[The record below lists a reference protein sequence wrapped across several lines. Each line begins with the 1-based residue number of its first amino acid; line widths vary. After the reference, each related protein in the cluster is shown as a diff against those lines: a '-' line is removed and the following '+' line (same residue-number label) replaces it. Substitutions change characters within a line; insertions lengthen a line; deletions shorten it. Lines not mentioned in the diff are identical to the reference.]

1 MSEPD
6 NRAVLCRP
14 LVEEAHMSK
23 KRKNPSFSSPY
34 FPPNLEPEVGF
45 PRLTLIGVGSV
56 SLSLEEVRFFSA
68 EPGDAPPNAPYWF
81 AIEPDGESEAGA
93 IPVPGTPQVAQLFL
107 DRFEDDGCLCASARA
122 ALGDVE
128 HEFEAS
134 GRRRR
139 KPKLRVMWNLSGCRF
154 VAATERLAQHSDA
167 VVREMVASRC
177 LLPDKV
183 ITRLLQ
189 DSVESVRLA
198 LVARQ
203 YIPYGTTW
211 QELADC
217 MRGSRAIKLEMMRRV
232 FGERRWMEH
241 VPELAMDDDPVV
253 AQAYR
258 TKAEEIVKFARRAVE
273 LVGFE
278 KVEDDDFS
286 GEDFM
291 WAIVGREEEHFSEVD
306 AAFEL
311 LKRELDVPPVS
322 WVMSGVRG
330 EPLPWSSSGEVSD
343 AGKWAP
349 SRLGRMLGSVIAMI
363 ALL

>member
-1 MSEPD
+1 M
-6 NRAVLCRP
+6 A
-14 LVEEAHMSK
+14 K
-23 KRKNPSFSSPY
+23 KRKNPSFSSTY

-56 SLSLEEVRFFSA
+56 LLSLEEVRLLSA
-68 EPGDAPPNAPYWF
+68 GHGNAPLNAPDWF
-81 AIEPDGESEAGA
+81 VIELDDESETGA
-93 IPVPGTPQVAQLFL
+93 TSVPVSSTLQVAKLFL

-154 VAATERLAQHSDA
+154 VAATERLAQHPDA

-177 LLPDKV
+177 LLPHRV
-183 ITRLLQ
+183 ITRLLL
-189 DSVESVRLA
+189 DPVESVCLA

-211 QELADC
+211 EELADC
-217 MRGSRAIKLEMMRRV
+217 MRGSRAIKLELMRRV

-258 TKAEEIVKFARRAVE
+258 AKAEEIVKFARRAVE

-278 KVEDDDFS
+278 KVEDDDFC
-286 GEDFM
+286 GEDFI

-306 AAFEL
+306 DAFEL
-311 LKRELDVPPVS
+311 LKPQLEVPPVS
-322 WVMSGVRG
+322 WVMRGVRG
-330 EPLPWSSSGEVSD
+330 EPL
-343 AGKWAP
+343 
-349 SRLGRMLGSVIAMI
+349 
-363 ALL
+363 